1 MTGHTPTL
9 DAARAAAA
17 AQWGGE
23 GLPKWRTAYTTNGSE
38 APTGIVPVCQ
48 DPEHEE
54 GDGSI
59 YDCCP
64 EPAIEVESAELA
76 DYLVALLNTDIPG
89 GGA

>member
-1 MTGHTPTL
+1 MRTL
-9 DAARAAAA
+9 DEARAAAA

-23 GLPKWRTAYTTNGSE
+23 GLPKWRTAFLTIAGE
-38 APTGIVPVCQ
+38 EPTAIVPVCH

-54 GDGSI
+54 ADGSV

-76 DYLVALLNTDIPG
+76 EYLVALLNTDAPG
-89 GGA
+89 DAA